1 MSTPVATQIT
11 LEWPHDPRFR
21 SVGRLV
27 LGGVAARLDVPVD
40 RVEELGLV
48 LDSLSR
54 APVAHERLHLEVD
67 IVSERLSLTVGPFAA
82 DPVADPAI
90 RRVVAPLVDA
100 VDSRATS
107 EGHHA
112 VLTVFLRE
120 QPAE

>member
-1 MSTPVATQIT
+1 MSTPVTTQIT
-11 LEWPHDPRFR
+11 LDWPHDPRFR

-40 RVEELGLV
+40 RVEELGLA

-54 APVAHERLHLEVD
+54 APVADERLHLEVD
-67 IVSERLSLTVGPFAA
+67 VLSDRLCLTVGPFAA
-82 DPVADPAI
+82 DPLADSAI
-90 RRVVAPLVDA
+90 RRVVAPLVDE
-100 VDSRATS
+100 VDSRVTS

-112 VLTVFLRE
+112 VLTVLLSE

>member
-1 MSTPVATQIT
+1 M
-11 LEWPHDPRFR
+11 
-21 SVGRLV
+21 

-40 RVEELGLV
+40 RVEELGLA

-54 APVAHERLHLEVD
+54 APVADKRLHLQVD
-67 IVSERLSLTVGPFAA
+67 VVGDRLCLTVGPFAA
-82 DPVADPAI
+82 DPLADPAI
-90 RRVVAPLVDA
+90 RRVVAPLVDE

-107 EGHHA
+107 EGHQA